1 MDEDMKLSPMNRS
14 AKPMRISPA
23 SFFLW
28 FFIKSTMTAPMP
40 KRRGAKN
47 SGFSASPHSLMDTI
61 QLVTVVPILAPM
73 MMPTAWVRLMMPALT
88 KPTTMTVVAEELWI
102 MAVTA
107 APTRT
112 PSRRLLVSTPRS
124 LCILWPAER

>member
-1 MDEDMKLSPMNRS
+1 
-14 AKPMRISPA
+14 
-23 SFFLW
+23 
-28 FFIKSTMTAPMP
+28 MP

-47 SGFSASPHSLMDTI
+47 SGFNASPHSLMDTI